1 MAKKIPAG
9 ADLVLQL
16 HYTSGK
22 TRSIDRPRIELQFL
36 GQRPEKRIITLQMG
50 RDDLRIPPGD
60 ANYRATVSGTLPADA
75 LLISLFPHMH
85 LRGSAFE
92 FDIVGPRG
100 YVETL
105 LRVKPYDFNWQLN
118 YVLKTPRLLRK
129 GTTLRWTGYFD
140 NSANNPANPDP
151 SAEVTWGEQ
160 SWDEMMIGFFD
171 VAVDPEV
178 TKQDYFVR

>member
-1 MAKKIPAG
+1 
-9 ADLVLQL
+9 
-16 HYTSGK
+16 
-22 TRSIDRPRIELQFL
+22 
-36 GQRPEKRIITLQMG
+36 MG